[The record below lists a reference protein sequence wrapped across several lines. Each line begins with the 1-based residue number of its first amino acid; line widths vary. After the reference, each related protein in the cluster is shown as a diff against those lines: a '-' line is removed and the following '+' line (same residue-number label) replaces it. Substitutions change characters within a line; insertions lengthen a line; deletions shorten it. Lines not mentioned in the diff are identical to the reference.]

1 MGTARNVPPGPAHPE
16 DPDRRPP
23 TGAAPITV
31 RTVPDS
37 AAPIEP
43 IWVDEDAALDDA
55 VAALLAA
62 DRYALDTEFQGERTY
77 YPTLALVQLSDGQRI
92 WLIDPLACDVTRL
105 RPLLEGP
112 GTMLAHAARQ
122 DLEIL
127 VREAGCA
134 PARLI
139 DTQIAAAFAGAGN
152 QSLLTLCKRHL
163 GVTLEKGDRL
173 TDWTARPLRES
184 ARRYAALDVA
194 HLHDLTDRLREA
206 VGEERWGWALD
217 ECEASRVPP
226 TPADPTRAWWRVRGA
241 RSLRGD
247 RARVA
252 QCVCAWREQ
261 TARSRNIPP
270 RNVMGD
276 LGLDSVIA
284 RMPRSKADLD
294 GCRGVPS
301 DARSVQAILDAVA
314 EGLAMP
320 PEALVVAPDEP
331 DDRGLGAAITL
342 AGALV
347 AQRARGLDLDPA
359 MVAARADIT
368 AIVAGRPGRLDVG
381 WRAQV
386 VGDLVHRLLA
396 GEITLR
402 LADGGRT
409 LVIDGT

>member
-1 MGTARNVPPGPAHPE
+1 MDHAA
-16 DPDRRPP
+16 PP
-23 TGAAPITV
+23 T
-31 RTVPDS
+31 
-37 AAPIEP
+37 EP
-43 IWVDEDAALDDA
+43 TWVASDAALDDA
-55 VAALLAA
+55 VAALLRT

-77 YPTLALVQLSDGQRI
+77 YPTLALVQVCDGRDI
-92 WLIDPLACDVTRL
+92 WLIDPLACDMTRL

-127 VREAGCA
+127 QREVGCA

-173 TDWTARPLRES
+173 TDWTARPLRAS
-184 ARRYAALDVA
+184 ARRYAASDVA
-194 HLHDLTDRLREA
+194 HLHDLTDRVREA
-206 VGEERWGWALD
+206 VGEERWEWALD

-226 TPADPTRAWWRVRGA
+226 APADTDRAWWRVRGA
-241 RSLRGD
+241 RSLRGE

-261 TARSRNIPP
+261 TARARNIPP
-270 RNVMGD
+270 RNVIGD

-284 RMPRSKADLD
+284 RMPKSKADLE
-294 GCRGVPS
+294 GCRGIPS

-314 EGLAMP
+314 EGLAMA
-320 PEALVVAPDEP
+320 PEGLVLPPDEP

-347 AQRARGLDLDPA
+347 AQRARSLDLDPG

-368 AIVAGRPGRLDVG
+368 AIVAGRAGRLDVG
-381 WRAQV
+381 WRQQV

-409 LVIDGT
+409 LVVDGG